1 MPGADGRF
9 TISATDKTKA
19 AFRSV
24 NKRLKN
30 LTSSVFDFRGA
41 IAGTIGTVGLGALV
55 KQSIDAGAKIHDL
68 SIRLNASTEALS
80 QYKHVAEVT
89 GVSFETLTLGLQR
102 MTRRISEAAQGTGE
116 AVGAL
121 KELGL
126 TAEDLNNLKPE
137 QQFER
142 IADRINSMTNEADKV
157 RVAMK
162 LFDTDGVA
170 LIQTMKGGSAA
181 IRGLRDEADSLGAT
195 LSGAQGQKLKDA
207 QVATE
212 HMKTA
217 MNGLAVELAVNVS
230 PALTGFFGLISRN
243 IRPAIAGF
251 KDLRL
256 ELINM
261 SIPLQEI
268 LLARDKL
275 DQSAADFVGPKMAQI
290 LSGGQFDK
298 DRVRQRE
305 EFLNHLKTERDL
317 LVRDIADLN
326 SQPLVIPIT
335 GGAEGAAGGGG
346 GRELDAKKQKAL
358 ASFLQLQQSTLSEE
372 TLLAESFARRAE
384 IIQNAQD
391 ENLINGELANG
402 LILAQQGELMNGI
415 AEIQQKGLNDSQR
428 MWQSSWQ
435 GKAKILGGVMDS
447 ISQLM
452 MTGGKKQ
459 FEIGKKLALANA
471 VVSMAA
477 SINNARSVPPY
488 PLGVALAVQ
497 AAAAGLVQ
505 IKAIQ
510 SQKFGGGAS
519 SSSGSSGTGASPVF
533 QANPVT
539 GLPSQGNQQQ
549 NSAPSTVQIIFQGDV
564 NGWDNFIQEKVIDG
578 IKDAVDN
585 RDVVLISPGSRN
597 ALDLTP

>member
-1 MPGADGRF
+1 
-9 TISATDKTKA
+9 
-19 AFRSV
+19 
-24 NKRLKN
+24 
-30 LTSSVFDFRGA
+30 
-41 IAGTIGTVGLGALV
+41 
-55 KQSIDAGAKIHDL
+55 
-68 SIRLNASTEALS
+68 
-80 QYKHVAEVT
+80 
-89 GVSFETLTLGLQR
+89 
-102 MTRRISEAAQGTGE
+102 
-116 AVGAL
+116 
-121 KELGL
+121 
-126 TAEDLNNLKPE
+126 
-137 QQFER
+137 
-142 IADRINSMTNEADKV
+142 
-157 RVAMK
+157 MK

-181 IRGLRDEADSLGAT
+181 IRGLRDEADRLGAT
-195 LSGAQGQKLKDA
+195 LSGEQGQKLKDA
-207 QVATE
+207 QVATKR
-212 HMKTA
+212 MQTA
-217 MNGLAVELAVNVS
+217 MNGLSVELAVNVS
-230 PALTGFFGLISRN
+230 PALTGFFDLISRN

-256 ELINM
+256 EMIDM
-261 SIPLQEI
+261 SIPLQEL

-298 DRVRQRE
+298 DRLRQRE
-305 EFLNHLKTERDL
+305 EFLNHLKTERDQ
-317 LVRDIADLN
+317 LVKEIADLN

-402 LILAQQGELMNGI
+402 LISAQKGELMNGL
-415 AEIQQKGLNDSQR
+415 AEIQLKGQTASQQ
-428 MWQSSWQ
+428 MWNSGWK
-435 GKAKILGGVMDS
+435 GKEKIVGQAMTNV
-447 ISQLM
+447 SQLM
-452 MTGGKKQ
+452 QTGSKKQ
-459 FEIGKKLALANA
+459 FEIGKKLALAGA
-471 VVSMAA
+471 VVSTAQA
-477 SINNARSVPPY
+477 VTNALAVPPY
-488 PLGVALAVQ
+488 PLGVVLAIS
-497 AAAAGLVQ
+497 AAALGLAQ

-510 SQKFGGGAS
+510 SQKYGGGAS
-519 SSSGSSGTGASPVF
+519 RPGGGSAAGASPVF

-549 NSAPSTVQIIFQGDV
+549 NSNPSTVQIIFQGDV